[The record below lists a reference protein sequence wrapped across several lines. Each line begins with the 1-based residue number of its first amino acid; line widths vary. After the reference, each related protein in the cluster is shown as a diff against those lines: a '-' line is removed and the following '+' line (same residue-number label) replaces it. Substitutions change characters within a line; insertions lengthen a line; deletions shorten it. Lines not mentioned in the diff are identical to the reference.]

1 MTKTVRQREKEDYLG
16 TMYAMKRKDH
26 QIIKAEIA
34 RELGVSAA
42 KVDRLSRE
50 LTEEGYLQR
59 DGSRGLFLTPF
70 GLSKGQEWMERKRC
84 LTEFLC
90 LVSGVD
96 RSLAQENAC
105 AIEHILDERVLMGIR
120 MFMESRHTYSYTM
133 RESDLNL
140 MFPEG
145 KREFPAAF
153 FEKGTSHPRILSE
166 EYWDFEKKAKAVIC
180 RESFLYLCPAAEK
193 TEIRALEYS
202 EKDRWERAVREKNG
216 FAVPAR
222 ALHCILRQSGRI
234 SEGTVPIRTLKENG
248 QWHECILAVSL
259 I

>member
-1 MTKTVRQREKEDYLG
+1 MTKTVRQREKQDYLG

-59 DGSRGLFLTPF
+59 DGSRGLFLTPL

-120 MFMESRHTYSYTM
+120 MFMQSRHTYSYTM

-153 FEKGTSHPRILSE
+153 FEKGTSHPRIIPSVL
-166 EYWDFEKKAKAVIC
+166 
-180 RESFLYLCPAAEK
+180 
-193 TEIRALEYS
+193 
-202 EKDRWERAVREKNG
+202 
-216 FAVPAR
+216 
-222 ALHCILRQSGRI
+222 
-234 SEGTVPIRTLKENG
+234 
-248 QWHECILAVSL
+248 
-259 I
+259 